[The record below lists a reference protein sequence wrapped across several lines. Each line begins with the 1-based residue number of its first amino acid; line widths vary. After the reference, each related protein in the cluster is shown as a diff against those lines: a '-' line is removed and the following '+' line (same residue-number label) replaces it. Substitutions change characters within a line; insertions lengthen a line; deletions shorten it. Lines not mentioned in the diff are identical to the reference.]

1 MFKKT
6 NLIAIIFALF
16 STVSIFAQ
24 TEEGFE
30 AAASSNLTNIS
41 LPANALRMLPENVPA
56 EITQTLDKF
65 VAAGEGKFQKG
76 NSEVLAWTGSE
87 YQKVGKQTTINR
99 LMDTM
104 KVAGWKYEVGGVE
117 NGVTVFS
124 LLKDGAKRR
133 GIMGFYGESDG
144 ILVLAWVEVSP
155 NDGNAQSINSQNDEQ
170 PVNPTRNSGN
180 GSIVGTWDNGRVSTV
195 NRQNTITGAITPG
208 SGTRFEYQFAAN
220 GKFHFTGLAT
230 TTNYSCTDTLFNE
243 KAGSYTLNGSTLT
256 LNPTKNFWRKT
267 STCGA
272 GSERNYTLT
281 KEVFQV
287 SFKTNEYNQELV
299 CLTNSNGEA
308 CYRRKQ

>member
-1 MFKKT
+1 MFGKI
-6 NLIAIIFALF
+6 NFIAIILVIF
-16 STVSIFAQ
+16 SAVSVFAQ

-30 AAASSNLTNIS
+30 AATSSNLTNIS
-41 LPANALRMLPENVPA
+41 LPANAMRMSADKVPA

-65 VAAGEGKFQKG
+65 IAAGEGKFQQG
-76 NSEVLAWTGSE
+76 GSEVLVWTGSE
-87 YQKVGKQTTINR
+87 YQKVGQKTTINR
-99 LMDTM
+99 VMDSM
-104 KVAGWKYEVGGVE
+104 KVAGWKYEEGGVE

-144 ILVLAWVEVSP
+144 TLVLAWTEVFPKDGTTQNADSQVEKQIEAVPSK
-155 NDGNAQSINSQNDEQ
+155 SS
-170 PVNPTRNSGN
+170 N

-208 SGTRFEYQFAAN
+208 SGTRFEYQFTAN
-220 GKFHFTGLAT
+220 GKFYFTGLAT

-272 GSERNYTLT
+272 GSERNYTLA
-281 KEVFQV
+281 KEVYQV
-287 SFKTNEYNQELV
+287 STKINEYNQELI
-299 CLTNSNGEA
+299 CLNSGKGDA

>member
-1 MFKKT
+1 MFRKI
-6 NLIAIIFALF
+6 NLIAIILALF
-16 STVSIFAQ
+16 STISIFAQ
-24 TEEGFE
+24 SEGFE
-30 AAASSNLTNIS
+30 AATSSNLTKIS
-41 LPANALRMLPENVPA
+41 LPVNALRMSPESVPT

-65 VAAGEGKFQKG
+65 VEAGEGKFQKG

-104 KVAGWKYEVGGVE
+104 KVAGWKYEIGGVE
-117 NGVTVFS
+117 NGVTIFS

-133 GIMGFYGESDG
+133 AIMGFYGESDG
-144 ILVLAWVEVSP
+144 ILVLAWVEVLPS
-155 NDGNAQSINSQNDEQ
+155 DGNSQNADSQTEDK
-170 PVNPTRNSGN
+170 PVENKSN

-195 NRQNTITGAITPG
+195 NRQNTVTGAITPG
-208 SGTRFEYQFAAN
+208 GGTRFEYQFAAN
-220 GKFHFTGLAT
+220 GKFSFTGLAT

-281 KEVFQV
+281 KEVYQF
-287 SFKTNEYNQELV
+287 STKINEYGQELI
-299 CLTNSNGEA
+299 CLTNNNGEA

>member
-1 MFKKT
+1 MFRKISF
-6 NLIAIIFALF
+6 IAIIFALF
-16 STVSIFAQ
+16 STISIFAQ
-24 TEEGFE
+24 NEGFE
-30 AAASSNLTNIS
+30 AATSSNLTSVS

-76 NSEVLAWTGSE
+76 NSEVLAWMGSE
-87 YQKVGKQTTINR
+87 KQTTINR

-117 NGVTVFS
+117 NGVTIFS

-155 NDGNAQSINSQNDEQ
+155 TDSVSNSNQDVER
-170 PVNPTRNSGN
+170 VETVSNSSV

-195 NRQNTITGAITPG
+195 NRQNTITGAISPG
-208 SGTRFEYQFAAN
+208 GGTRFEYQFAAN
-220 GKFHFTGLAT
+220 GKFSFTGLAT

-281 KEVFQV
+281 KEVYQV
-287 SFKTNEYNQELV
+287 SFKTNEYKQELV